1 MDYAT
6 GYRDGFA
13 AGIAQG
19 MSMGVPAALPTVAPG
34 EPTPRSPRK
43 KVSAYNRRYK
53 AAFKKVAPRYKLKSG
68 KWKAGGFKRAV
79 KEAHRIAGGKKR

>member
-19 MSMGVPAALPTVAPG
+19 MSMGVPAALPTVAG
-34 EPTPRSPRK
+34 DEPVARSPRK